1 MEPYAGAFSV
11 GLRKGRVAEEV
22 YCDRNPAVVNF
33 FQQLQQCPQALI
45 AAIET
50 SPRTRLEFQR
60 CQQSEGDAL
69 ERARRYYLRCQMSY
83 ANGGG
88 RWSGGTS
95 ASRLQ
100 LVQRQSD
107 GHLWAVA
114 ERLQGV
120 VIEQGLA
127 LECLRRYDSPETL
140 FYVDPTYVHRVRGSK
155 DRRHR
160 SVDAQPRRQYAFEL
174 SDDDHRE
181 LAGVLGALQGAVV
194 LWLSLGSVCGAVS
207 RLAAGG
213 EGGAH
218 H

>member
-11 GLRKGRVAEEV
+11 GLRKGRVEQEV
-22 YCDRNPAVVNF
+22 YNELNPEVVHF
-33 FQQLQQCPQALI
+33 FRQLQRCPDGLI
-45 AAIET
+45 QAIEA
-50 SPRTRLEFQR
+50 SPRTRFEFER
-60 CQQSEGDAL
+60 CQQLVSDPL